1 MHDSTSRQQFQRL
14 CLLPL
19 NQLASLKLR
28 QAGVVEETTSLP
40 VFCLMEWGLAA
51 GQPSSRRRL
60 AQELLRLRLMGDQRV
75 ALAYLLD
82 NLPGGL
88 PQLHRKL
95 LRLSPQGAAQTL
107 LEVFDMRLRADH
119 RNPYPSS

>member
-1 MHDSTSRQQFQRL
+1 MPDSTSRQQFQRL

-40 VFCLMEWGLAA
+40 VFCLMEWGLA
-51 GQPSSRRRL
+51 
-60 AQELLRLRLMGDQRV
+60 
-75 ALAYLLD
+75 LAYLLE

-95 LRLSPQGAAQTL
+95 LPLSPQGAAQTL
-107 LEVFDMRLRADH
+107 LEVFDMRLRADP
-119 RNPYPSS
+119 RNPYPSN

>member
-1 MHDSTSRQQFQRL
+1 MPDSTSRQQFQRL

-40 VFCLMEWGLAA
+40 VFCLMEWGLAT
-51 GQPSSRRRL
+51 GQPSSGRRL
-60 AQELLRLRLMGDQRV
+60 AQELLRLRLIGGQRV
-75 ALAYLLD
+75 ALAYLLE

-88 PQLHRKL
+88 PQLHR
-95 LRLSPQGAAQTL
+95 
-107 LEVFDMRLRADH
+107 
-119 RNPYPSS
+119 